1 MAKIYLGLD
10 VGSTTVK
17 LVALNSSYEL
27 IYSTYKRHYSD
38 VRNSVQEVIL
48 DAYKRF
54 KNESVNI
61 MVTGSGGLSVHK
73 WLNIPFI
80 QEVVAST
87 TAIREFIPEKKYL
100 II

>member
-1 MAKIYLGLD
+1 MAKIHLGLD

-54 KNESVNI
+54 KNEGVSI
-61 MVTGSGGLSVHK
+61 MVTGSGGAFCS
-73 WLNIPFI
+73 
-80 QEVVAST
+80 QVARYTLYS
-87 TAIREFIPEKKYL
+87 RSCSLHYSY
-100 II
+100 